1 MSWRPHG
8 HVRVNARAPRA
19 AGICDRCG
27 RAVNHQDL
35 NFQWQFTGVRLT
47 NLRILVCRHC
57 LDVPS
62 QFLRSPILSPDP
74 VAIMNARPE
83 PFAYDG
89 VSPEETQVMFA
100 ASLNS
105 LIVTEDGKLMT
116 PEGTNVVR
124 FP

>member
-1 MSWRPHG
+1 MAWRPHSK
-8 HVRVNARAPRA
+8 VRVDPRQSLA
-19 AGICDRCG
+19 AGCCDRCG
-27 RAVNHQDL
+27 FLYQHRDL
-35 NFQWQFTGVRLT
+35 NWQFQFTGVRLT
-47 NLRILVCRHC
+47 NLRILVCRRC
-57 LDVPS
+57 LDRPS
-62 QFLRSPILSPDP
+62 EFLRSPILSPDP